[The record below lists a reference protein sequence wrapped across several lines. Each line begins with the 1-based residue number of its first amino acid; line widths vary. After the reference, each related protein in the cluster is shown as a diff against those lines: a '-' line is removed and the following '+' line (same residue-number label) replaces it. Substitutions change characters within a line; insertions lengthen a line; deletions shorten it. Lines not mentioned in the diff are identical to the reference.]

1 MNDGKVREVVVIGA
15 GPAGYTAAIYLGRA
29 RFKPLLLTGSKAGGQ
44 LMLTTRVENFPGFK
58 EGIMGPD
65 LMEEMRIQA
74 EKFEAEIKMQ
84 EVTRVDLRSKV
95 KKVWTGEKEYRAR
108 TVIVATGAEARM
120 LNKGEEKFLGK
131 GVSTCAVCDA
141 AFFKEKT
148 VFVVGG
154 GDTAMEDALALTRFV
169 KSATVIHRRN
179 ELRASKI
186 MQERVLGN
194 NKIRILWDTE
204 VVGVGGESK
213 LEKIKIRNVKDGK
226 EEDLM
231 AEGLF
236 LAIGHAPVSEFLK
249 GQVDLDEKGYLIT
262 NLVKDGVDNKRV
274 WLGGFPTQTSV
285 EGVFGAGDVVDARYK
300 QAVTAAGMGCMAAL
314 DAGKFLTE
322 SVVA

>member
-262 NLVKDGVDNKRV
+262 NLVRDGVENKKV

>member
-262 NLVKDGVDNKRV
+262 NLVRDGVENKRV